1 MQMYPISLP
10 VTLSSEGAVHKL
22 RRLAKARTTCH
33 AVSHRVA
40 TEIVGGAMA
49 SANAPADP
57 ARDWTPQEIAL
68 ATFWVAG

>member
-10 VTLSSEGAVHKL
+10 VVLNSEGAVHKL
-22 RRLAKARTTCH
+22 RRLAKARLPIS
-33 AVSHRVA
+33 ALPNRVV
-40 TEIVGGAMA
+40 TEIVAGAMA
-49 SANAPADP
+49 TASAPADP